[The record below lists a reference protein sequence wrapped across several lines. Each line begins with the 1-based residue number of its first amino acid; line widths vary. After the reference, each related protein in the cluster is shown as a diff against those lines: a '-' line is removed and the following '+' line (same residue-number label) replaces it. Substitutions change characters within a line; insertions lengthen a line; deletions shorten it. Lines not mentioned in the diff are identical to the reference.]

1 MKSNQVSSLCQALGS
16 SVQTLALA
24 QGHLWKPCY
33 HREENNVTITSFS
46 WGANTPLPQT
56 IRRNA
61 HYLLS

>member
-24 QGHLWKPCY
+24 QGHLWKPWY
-33 HREENNVTITSFS
+33 HREENNGTITSFS
-46 WGANTPLPQT
+46 WGTNTPLPQT